1 MQNFK
6 YIQNF
11 GFFLVFIFLLCSL
24 NINAQGFLGD
34 KSVHKGELEN
44 GMKYYIKQNELPED
58 EVELRLI
65 VNVGSLVE
73 NENEQGFAHFVEHMC
88 FNGTRNFPGNQ
99 IIDYL
104 ESEGLRFG
112 RQFNAYTSF
121 AETVY
126 MLTIPTQKEE
136 LLRNGFQILTDWAAY
151 VNFSEEEIEKERGV
165 IIQEWR
171 TGQGS
176 EERLRRQYYPVL
188 FGDARYTD
196 RLPIG
201 KKPIL
206 ENFPPQRLRDFYN
219 KWYRPELM
227 SVVVVGDLS
236 IEESEQLIEE
246 YFGSIPPGE
255 EGEMP
260 KEYPV
265 KNKTEVEGKVC
276 TDTEATKEMIRM
288 YFYDD
293 KREMEDEDDF
303 EEELK
308 KELIKEMVNYRFKKI
323 AQSSDSPFLYAHAS
337 KGRLVRTKDAFTYSS
352 VARTD
357 KLLEGYKRLLKENRR
372 LMLHGFIESEI
383 ERQKRVLL
391 NNYENK
397 AIESDKI
404 KSGDIA
410 KELQAHVLEDEAV
423 ISVKKKYEMA
433 KDYLPKIQIEEV
445 NDLISTW
452 LNEKPVIIASL
463 PDDAMTDKLT
473 DEFLENLY
481 KESLTTNPDPYEDD
495 AAGKTLNPRNI
506 DNGKIIEESHHKETG
521 VTVWKLSNGAEV
533 VLKPT
538 DYSNNQI
545 LFMGLSKGGRAMY
558 EDEDYISAMLSTK
571 MALMSGVG
579 DLTYH
584 DVKDVLSG
592 KTVRLSPWI
601 GRYSE
606 GTKGSS
612 SKNDVESLL
621 ELNYLYFT
629 SPRFDSSA
637 IEGYLSRYKTQVSSF
652 RNSPDFNFS
661 DTLIKVLYGNNP
673 RYFFL
678 PEIERLDRELDK
690 EKAKK
695 IYRERF
701 ANANDF
707 TFIFVGNINEKNLKP
722 LVERYIASLPGKG
735 MPDEV
740 PVRERFNF
748 KGEKNIEV
756 FAGEE
761 EKSQVNVTYAG
772 NFEEAPK
779 DENALKVLT
788 EILKVNL
795 RKTLR
800 EEKSGVYGITVESSI
815 YDYPAGGFRMN
826 IAFECA
832 PSMVDELL
840 YEVEKEIKKQKKKG
854 PDKNDIEKVKKIL
867 VKEYDRDSEDN
878 RFWQKQLQDQYLASN
893 NPLDKL
899 EGYVEEINA
908 VNENEIQEA
917 AINYL
922 LEDNKVIAKMFPEK
936 KDE

>member
-1 MQNFK
+1 MKNFK
-6 YIQNF
+6 NIQIF
-11 GFFLVFIFLLCSL
+11 GFFLVIIISLCSS
-24 NINAQGFLGD
+24 NINAQSFLVD
-34 KSVHKGELEN
+34 ESVHRGELEN
-44 GMKYYIKQNELPED
+44 GMKYYIKQNEHPED

-65 VNVGSLVE
+65 VNVGSLAE
-73 NENEQGFAHFVEHMC
+73 KENEQGFAHFVEHMC

-104 ESEGLRFG
+104 ESEGMRFG

-126 MLTIPTQKEE
+126 MLTMPTDKEE

-151 VNFSEEEIEKERGV
+151 VNFNEEEIEKERGV

-176 EERLRRQYYPVL
+176 GERLRRQYYPVL
-188 FGDARYTD
+188 FGDARYTE

-206 ENFPPQRLRDFYN
+206 ENFPPQKLRDFYD
-219 KWYRPELM
+219 KWYRPEIM

-236 IEESEQLIEE
+236 VDESEKLIKE
-246 YFGSIPPGE
+246 YLGSIPDRK

-260 KEYPV
+260 EEYPV
-265 KNKTEVEGKVC
+265 KNKTEVEAKVC
-276 TDTEATKEMIRM
+276 TDKEATKEMIRM

-293 KREMEDEDDF
+293 KWKMEDEDDF
-303 EEELK
+303 EKELQ

-352 VARTD
+352 VARTG
-357 KLLEGYKRLLKENRR
+357 KLLEGYKRLLMENRR
-372 LMLHGFIESEI
+372 LMLHGFNESEI
-383 ERQKRVLL
+383 ERQKKVLL
-391 NNYENK
+391 KNYENQ

-404 KSGDIA
+404 KSSDLA
-410 KELQAHVLEDEAV
+410 KELQAHILEDEAV
-423 ISVKKKYEMA
+423 IPVEKKYELA

-463 PDDAMTDKLT
+463 PDGAMKDKLT
-473 DEFLENLY
+473 GEYLENLY
-481 KESLTTNPDPYEDD
+481 KESLSNNPSPYEDK
-495 AAGKTLNPRNI
+495 AADKTLNPRNI
-506 DNGKIIEESHHKETG
+506 ENGKIISESRHEETG
-521 VTVWKLSNGAEV
+521 ITIWELSNGAEV

-538 DYSNNQI
+538 DYSNNQV

-558 EDEDYISAMLSTK
+558 EDEDYISAMLSSK

-579 DLTYH
+579 ELNYH
-584 DVKDVLSG
+584 EVKDVLSG
-592 KTVRLSPWI
+592 KTVRLSPWV

-612 SKNDVESLL
+612 SKRDVESLL
-621 ELNYLYFT
+621 QLNYLYFT
-629 SPRFDSSA
+629 NPRFDSSA

-661 DTLIKVLYGNNP
+661 DKLIKVLYGNNP

-678 PEIERLDRELDK
+678 PEIERLDKELDK
-690 EKAKK
+690 ERAKK
-695 IYRERF
+695 IYKERF
-701 ANANDF
+701 ANADDF
-707 TFIFVGNINEKNLKP
+707 TFIFVGNIKETNLKP
-722 LVERYIASLPGKG
+722 LVERYIASLPSVGKA
-735 MPDEV
+735 DEV

-761 EKSQVNVTYAG
+761 EKSKVNVTYAG

-779 DENALKVLT
+779 DENALIVLT

-800 EEKSGVYGITVESSI
+800 EEKSGVYGIRVESSI

-840 YEVEKEIKKQKKKG
+840 YEVEKEIKKQRKTG
-854 PDKNDIEKVKKIL
+854 PERNAIEKAKKVL
-867 VKEYDRDSEDN
+867 VEEYDRESKEN
-878 RFWQKQLQDQYLASN
+878 KFWQKQLQNEFLASN
-893 NPLDKL
+893 KPLEKL
-899 EGYVEEINA
+899 KGYVEEINA
-908 VNENEIQEA
+908 VSENEIQEA

-922 LEDNKVIAKMFPEK
+922 VEDFKVIAKMFPEK
-936 KDE
+936 DE